1 MIFGSRLPPAPGR
14 ALAATIAC
22 ALLAGCATPPPGPAP
37 VSGRLSLQIA
47 ATASEPARGF
57 NAAFDLRGDAQAG
70 ELRLSTPLGPQIAL
84 ARWAPGAVLLQSGN
98 GEQRY
103 PSLEALALDALGEAV
118 PLQALPHWL
127 RGQPWPG
134 AASVPVA
141 EGFEQ
146 LGWTLDL
153 GRQAEGFVTALRRQP
168 PAVSLRIRLDNPVP

>member
-1 MIFGSRLPPAPGR
+1 V
-14 ALAATIAC
+14 LAMLVT
-22 ALLAGCATPPPGPAP
+22 GCATPPATGP
-37 VSGRLSLQIA
+37 VLSGRLSLQVA
-47 ATASEPARGF
+47 ATTSEPARGF
-57 NAAFDLRGDAQAG
+57 NAAFDLQGDAQAG

-84 ARWAPGAVLLQSGN
+84 ARWAPGTVLLQSSN

-103 PSLEALALDALGEAV
+103 ASLEALALDALGEPV

-134 AASVPVA
+134 AASAPAA

-153 GRQAEGFVTALRRQP
+153 GRRAEGFITALRHQP